1 MRILQRKLSRIALKP
16 IIGGCG
22 TSPNFAEKT
31 FADGSQ
37 TSKFAKVFSLESF
50 PLYGIDSFVF
60 CNCVCVLQCPMG
72 PANINQS
79 IDEHMGDVLLH
90 STYIHIHRYSDFS
103 YEKLVWGSL
112 WLAPIV
118 FNSHSGPDWPGL
130 QLNDPV
136 TSSLK
141 QVFHHF
147 QQFWCT

>member
-1 MRILQRKLSRIALKP
+1 MRHVPKFRGENFCGWLSNLKICESFLPRKFPAIRYRLFCILQLCLCFAVPHGSRKLS
-16 IIGGCG
+16 
-22 TSPNFAEKT
+22 
-31 FADGSQ
+31 
-37 TSKFAKVFSLESF
+37 
-50 PLYGIDSFVF
+50 
-60 CNCVCVLQCPMG
+60 
-72 PANINQS
+72 INQS
-79 IDEHMGDVLLH
+79 MNTWAMYCYIVHTY
-90 STYIHIHRYSDFS
+90 TYIGTAIFS